1 MYAKILVAIDGS
13 EHSNKILN
21 HAIELAKKFGSE
33 ITLIHVYS
41 VVVPTVPATSSFG
54 PPTLDTPAAA
64 AVAAKMTDNS
74 KNLGHKILNEAERI
88 VVDYGITVA
97 KVLKEGDA
105 VKEIVAEA
113 ESGGYDLIVLG
124 HRGMS
129 KLSELL
135 LGAVSEGVGHKAPC
149 PVLIVK

>member
-1 MYAKILVAIDGS
+1 MYHKILVAIDGS
-13 EHSNKILN
+13 EHSNKIVN
-21 HAIELAKKFGSE
+21 HAVEVAKKFGSE

-41 VVVPTVPATSSFG
+41 VVVPMVPATGSFG

-74 KNLGHKILNEAERI
+74 KKQGNKILSQAERI
-88 VVDYGITVA
+88 VVEHGIRVE

-113 ESGGYDLIVLG
+113 ERGGYDLIVLG

-135 LGAVSEGVGHKAPC
+135 MGAVSEGVSHKAPC